1 MAESTTGPIQN
12 EQSIVITLIDCN
24 TPTGV
29 RMVLKDNT
37 ITFPDFVK
45 QACLR
50 LESTQKPVI
59 VRCFEHKILIT
70 HTQDII
76 HQDKIEFIYDTVE
89 TFGNPMKEDATTTE
103 EPRSVTFECFRLT
116 LTFILFICLHQ
127 GFLYWFN
134 GDLQNDRLENN
145 RVQEKI
151 QSLKYPSGMGEL

>member
-1 MAESTTGPIQN
+1 MAESSIGPIQN
-12 EQSIVITLIDCN
+12 EDPIVITLIDCN

-50 LESTQKPVI
+50 LNSTQKPVL

-76 HQDKIEFIYDTVE
+76 HQDKIEFIYD
-89 TFGNPMKEDATTTE
+89 KEDATTTE
-103 EPRSVTFECFRLT
+103 ESRSVTFECFRLT

-134 GDLQNDRLENN
+134 GDLQHDRLENN